1 MKTAFYFCTRNS
13 KAQDTFAFKSLQRIK
28 LATLWEFTIIYK
40 ENNNDG
46 LSLNYNSV
54 LEKHGKDYDN
64 IVFIHDDVY
73 IDDLGVVNKLEKAH
87 NDFDIV
93 DLAGGLNPEI
103 KAPALWHLM
112 CGGFNSGNLRGA
124 VAHKFNNDQIFMT
137 NFGPTPARVA
147 ILDGLF
153 LSVKTECFLKKEFK
167 FNENYNFHHYDIAT
181 CIDANKNKLKLGVVP
196 IWVVHNS
203 PGLLNINDATFS
215 ASQSIFLREYSSIDS
230 V

>member
-73 IDDLGVVNKLEKAH
+73 IDDLGVVNKLEKAYLTPQYR
-87 NDFDIV
+87 DWETDRKSTR
-93 DLAGGLNPEI
+93 LN
-103 KAPALWHLM
+103 
-112 CGGFNSGNLRGA
+112 
-124 VAHKFNNDQIFMT
+124 
-137 NFGPTPARVA
+137 
-147 ILDGLF
+147 
-153 LSVKTECFLKKEFK
+153 
-167 FNENYNFHHYDIAT
+167 
-181 CIDANKNKLKLGVVP
+181 
-196 IWVVHNS
+196 
-203 PGLLNINDATFS
+203 
-215 ASQSIFLREYSSIDS
+215 SSHRL
-230 V
+230 